1 MKTANPCRKNYRPEI
16 DPYLNM
22 ALFGKTAKQ
31 WRNENPNEKGNIR
44 DFANVSQLLRL
55 ANLENLNAHFIRE
68 ELGQAER
75 LKILN
80 KTAIQQMSLLLED
93 RVVKR
98 LG

>member
-1 MKTANPCRKNYRPEI
+1 
-16 DPYLNM
+16 
-22 ALFGKTAKQ
+22 
-31 WRNENPNEKGNIR
+31 
-44 DFANVSQLLRL
+44 LRL